1 MTPGVL
7 WKMIDALAD
16 GVALAD
22 GDGTLVLAS
31 RRLEEMFGYQPTEL
45 TGYPVERLIPARL
58 QAAHRGH
65 LAAYRRAPRDR
76 PMGAGAR
83 LTGRR
88 KNGTT
93 FPAEISLSPVP
104 TAIGRFTL
112 AVVRDVTAPRRPAVA
127 RQDQSGQ
134 ELLDRIITTL
144 YQVGISLQAP
154 ADPPRGTATHR
165 IEEVLDVLSSSSP
178 RSATLRSPSGT
189 ARLAGA
195 DSPNCSC
202 PRSWCSPRACSP

>member
-7 WKMIDALAD
+7 WKMIDAFAD
-16 GVALAD
+16 GIALAD
-22 GDGTLVLAS
+22 SDGTLVLAS

-45 TGYPVERLIPARL
+45 TGYPVERLIPAQL

-65 LAAYRRAPRDR
+65 LAAYRQAPSDR

-104 TAIGRFTL
+104 TATGRLTL
-112 AVVRDVTAPRRPAVA
+112 AVVRDVAAARRLAVA
-127 RQDQSGQ
+127 RQDQSSR
-134 ELLDRIITTL
+134 ELLDWVITTL

-154 ADPPRGTATHR
+154 ADPPRDTAAHR
-165 IEEVLDVLSSSSP
+165 IEEVLDVLSQLISQI
-178 RSATLRSPSGT
+178 RDT
-189 ARLAGA
+189 AFTDRDG
-195 DSPNCSC
+195 
-202 PRSWCSPRACSP
+202 